1 MKPRCCPFGDRAIG
15 RELPPGLECKKR
27 KEQPSTS
34 NAEIENIRRSSVPNY
49 GSMNRTLLPANTNP
63 FFPCPIAP
71 PTPLPF
77 ELGALIGMFF
87 GDTRVS
93 LRSITALYTRLL
105 LSFIIGWS
113 FSPLFYSLSP
123 SWFS

>member
-1 MKPRCCPFGDRAIG
+1 MRVGSIG
-15 RELPPGLECKKR
+15 RELPPCLECKKR

-34 NAEIENIRRSSVPNY
+34 NAVIEDMRRSSVPNY
-49 GSMNRTLLPANTNP
+49 GSLNRTLLPANTTP

-71 PTPLPF
+71 STPLPF

-113 FSPLFYSLSP
+113 SPPFPFAFARIP